1 MLEEVVVTAQKR
13 TQSMQD
19 VPVAVTAVGAQ
30 ELQDAGINDMTDLS
44 MQVPSLVVS
53 TNTSPFNTSYRIRGI
68 GNAVSYTHLTLPTNR
83 EV

>member
-1 MLEEVVVTAQKR
+1 MVCLMTSKIKKAFSLDRLFVTSSALNLVLLSSAVSAAPMLEEVVVTAQKR

-44 MQVPSLVVS
+44 C
-53 TNTSPFNTSYRIRGI
+53 R
-68 GNAVSYTHLTLPTNR
+68 
-83 EV
+83 